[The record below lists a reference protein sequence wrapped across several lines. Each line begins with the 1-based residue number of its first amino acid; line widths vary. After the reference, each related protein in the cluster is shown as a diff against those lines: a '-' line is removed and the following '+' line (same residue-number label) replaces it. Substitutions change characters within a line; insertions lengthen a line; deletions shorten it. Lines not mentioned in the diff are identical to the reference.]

1 MIFNPRSIFKFS
13 LLFLVCL
20 FSFSAVAQST
30 EVKPKEE
37 EDAPKKKAETKL
49 TEVVV
54 TDSLPS
60 SELLNR
66 AIAWMKEESVKYV
79 KKSGSSSGSKAE
91 CIASFSIKPKELN
104 PEVDYTGKILMK
116 VVIEVKD
123 SKYRYT
129 VSEIKHVSK
138 SGKVNGGSI
147 DNVVPECGSMVLKDV
162 TWKKM
167 KGEALRNAAQV
178 VADLKEGMKKVST
191 EVKTDEW

>member
-1 MIFNPRSIFKFS
+1 MLDRLSFKFTLFS
-13 LLFLVCL
+13 LLFL
-20 FSFSAVAQST
+20 FAGSFLAQST
-30 EVKPKEE
+30 ETKSQDEDEVKQ
-37 EDAPKKKAETKL
+37 KKVETKL
-49 TEVVV
+49 TEVVI

-66 AIAWMKEESVKYV
+66 AIAWVKEENTKFL
-79 KKSGSSSGSKAE
+79 KKGGTSSGSKAE
-91 CIASFSIKPKELN
+91 CIASFSTKPKELN

-138 SGKVNGGSI
+138 NGKVNGGSI
-147 DNVVPECGSMVLKDV
+147 DNVVPECGSMVMKDM
-162 TWKKM
+162 TWKKL
-167 KGEALRNAAQV
+167 KGEALRNASLV